1 MILLV
6 IKSLGK
12 RIYDGILKSLAHL
25 GYKAR
30 LHPLHTSFYLIIF
43 FLAAGFYFAFLN
55 NLPDPY
61 VLGFEQ
67 ANASTK
73 IYDRNGYLLYT
84 ISGGKDGSIKRT
96 FISLGAVPPQV
107 KQATL
112 AIEDQN
118 FYSHKG
124 VSLRGIVRAIK
135 YDFFVRENKNNP
147 TDLHGGSTITQ
158 QLVKNAMLTP
168 EKTIKRKLQE
178 LFLASAVEMIYSKN
192 EILEM
197 YFNQVA
203 YGGMAYGIEA
213 AAEKYF
219 GKQAQGLNLAEAAL
233 LAGLPQAPSRW
244 SPHGAYPQTA
254 KIRQTQVLTAW
265 LMTTTLLANKQK
277 KQAKKF

>member
-168 EKTIKRKLQE
+168 EKTIKRKLQ
-178 LFLASAVEMIYSKN
+178 
-192 EILEM
+192 
-197 YFNQVA
+197 
-203 YGGMAYGIEA
+203 
-213 AAEKYF
+213 
-219 GKQAQGLNLAEAAL
+219 
-233 LAGLPQAPSRW
+233 
-244 SPHGAYPQTA
+244 
-254 KIRQTQVLTAW
+254 
-265 LMTTTLLANKQK
+265 
-277 KQAKKF
+277 